1 MADRV
6 AHALL
11 RSPLWRQDTKQQK
24 SFFRDL
30 MSKSCRSLLRRS
42 RDFPNVM
49 FKPRLAPDMPSP
61 LRAKY
66 FNTTSRIVRVVYEE
80 LPSSVSDE
88 AQDLIRDGR
97 CIEAQEVVKRFPTWD
112 ATYLGHLIMG
122 NAYQRLERLEEADEE
137 WLIAD
142 AIQAF
147 VSAHRAS
154 VIRTNLAAT
163 QFFRARYG
171 KAVELCDEAIA
182 RFAEW
187 SGPWVNK
194 LASLN
199 KEAALS
205 PTDFQTR
212 QADFARSVFA
222 EMDRLWPNWRS
233 DDEFAKSLA
242 NDPHL
247 VGLQQ
252 YSEPPRTLRR
262 LLRLRMEPT

>member
-1 MADRV
+1 
-6 AHALL
+6 
-11 RSPLWRQDTKQQK
+11 
-24 SFFRDL
+24 
-30 MSKSCRSLLRRS
+30 
-42 RDFPNVM
+42 M
-49 FKPRLAPDMPSP
+49 FKPRLDPDMPSP

-66 FNTTSRIVRVVYEE
+66 FNTTSRIVRVVHEE

-97 CIEAQEVVKRFPTWD
+97 CIEGQDVVRRFPNWD

-142 AIQAF
+142 AIDTLMR
-147 VSAHRAS
+147 AHRAS

-163 QFFRARYG
+163 QFFRGQYRN
-171 KAVELCDEAIA
+171 AVELCDEAIA
-182 RFAEW
+182 SFAEW

-212 QADFARSVFA
+212 QAGFAGSVFA
-222 EMDRLWPNWRS
+222 EMDRLWLDWRS
-233 DDEFAKSLA
+233 DDEFARSLA

-252 YSEPPRTLRR
+252 YIAAPSEDSARA
-262 LLRLRMEPT
+262 